1 MEDFMDKAFISELG
15 KYTLNRVIEFSEY
28 YRNEN
33 ILETSFENWNARDV
47 IGHLNSWLKHN
58 ADKLEAA
65 KSKHSFGEVNAKE
78 YNKEAYEKNKTKS
91 LNDIVY
97 NAKVMFANYENILA
111 LYDED
116 ELFGKEF
123 SKIVSFALWYMDLFI
138 HPIMHL
144 LYQYMKKGD
153 YDVFINVVES
163 SKKYSNNEA
172 RKYSF
177 GAFFGNSEEQTLFFS
192 KLNEKIKKEPN
203 GFIEEIIKLN
213 KG

>member
-33 ILETSFENWNARDV
+33 ILETSFVNWNARDV
-47 IGHLNSWLKHN
+47 IGHFNGWLKHN

-65 KSKHSFGEVNAKE
+65 KSKHSFVEVNAKE
-78 YNKEAYEKNKTKS
+78 YNKEIYEKNKTKS

-97 NAKVMFANYENILA
+97 DAKVMFANYENILT
-111 LYDED
+111 LYDEN

-123 SKIVSFALWYMDLFI
+123 PKIVSFALWYMDLFI
-138 HPIMHL
+138 HPIIHL
-144 LYQYMKKGD
+144 LYQYMKRGD

-177 GAFFGNSEEQTLFFS
+177 GSFFENQEEQASFFS
-192 KLNEKIKKEPN
+192 KLKEKIKKEPN